1 MKLKPY
7 REELVQ
13 SIKDVGQELIDRA
26 ESVIGTEMD
35 AITGFEIHIS
45 ICPQTDVVC
54 YPEIRF
60 ETSVLNKRILKRWQ
74 GNGE

>member
-13 SIKDVGQELIDRA
+13 SIKDAGQELIDRA
-26 ESVIGTEMD
+26 ESMIGTEID
-35 AITGFEIHIS
+35 AVTGFEIHIT
-45 ICPQTDVVC
+45 IDTQTDVVC

-60 ETSVLNKRILKRWQ
+60 EISALNRRILKRWQ
-74 GNGE
+74 GNDE

>member
-1 MKLKPY
+1 MKMKPY

-13 SIKDVGQELIDRA
+13 GIKDAGQELIDRA
-26 ESVIGTEMD
+26 ESMVGPGLD
-35 AITGFEIHIS
+35 AITGFEIWIS
-45 ICPQTDVVC
+45 LNPQADKVC

>member
-13 SIKDVGQELIDRA
+13 SIKDAGQELIDRA
-26 ESVIGTEMD
+26 ESMIGTGVD

-45 ICPQTDVVC
+45 IYPQTDAVR

-60 ETSVLNKRILKRWQ
+60 ETSVLNKKIIKRWQ
-74 GNGE
+74 GNDE